1 VKQIL
6 FLESAAMGDRMWS
19 AHLRAVC

>member
-6 FLESAAMGDRMWS
+6 FLESAAMRDRMWS